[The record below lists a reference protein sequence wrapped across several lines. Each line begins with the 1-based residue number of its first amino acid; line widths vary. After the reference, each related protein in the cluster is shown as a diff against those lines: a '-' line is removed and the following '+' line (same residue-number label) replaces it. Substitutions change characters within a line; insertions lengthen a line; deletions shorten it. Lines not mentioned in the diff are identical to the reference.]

1 MKPLNFAPLEFEV
14 SPPQRLVVVAFV
26 LLSCLY
32 SVVMPIF
39 EASDELS
46 HFAVVKHIADGLGL
60 PAQRPGVKTAWEQ
73 EGSQPPLYYLLVSP
87 IARWIDTSDV
97 SERLR
102 YNPHAQPGD
111 PYLYAN
117 RNLVVHSDAENAPW
131 QATTLAVHLIRFVSI
146 LMGTATVVLVGV
158 LMREIAPGR
167 PDLATGAMA
176 IAAFTPMFLFI
187 TASVNNDNLLILAST
202 IALVLTMRIL
212 NERRYGS
219 REAEPGKRRWL
230 VRRAALAMTIGLAA
244 LSKVSGLTLLVP
256 AAIALSVVHLP
267 KREWARW
274 VGSGLMLAAGV
285 ALIAGW
291 WHARNYELYGEW
303 LGIETMADIAGRR
316 SMTLLQ
322 LIPEFEGFK
331 IAYWALFGAVN
342 ILTLPL
348 AYVFYDVLTVLAAL
362 GVVLYIRRVWREGD
376 RSRLWAW
383 LVLALY
389 VLTIFVGV
397 VRWTSITPASQGR
410 LLFLAIGAISAL
422 IWMGWDAFVERV
434 AVRFSTRPVSL
445 VLKWCV
451 PIVMFLIA
459 LRAPF
464 ADMAPTY
471 AAVRYIERSDLPADM
486 QTLNVTFDDRMR
498 LLGVVPFRR
507 VDSNGQLRI
516 MLYWQCLVPMETNY
530 SVSISAKGRGL
541 AEIGKIDAYPHRG
554 LLATGDCP
562 AGAIFADEYRIP
574 LDPDAQR
581 PALVRAHVNLIDWSR
596 RRWAALADG
605 AGNPIPALIFDASA
619 LPSPIGWP
627 AKPALSEVEG
637 SPTDGSGEPAVSSRI
652 TFGDVIQLDGYELN
666 VAAPASKQ
674 VALDLH
680 WSALQR
686 PPEDYTVFVHLL
698 DSQGLLITQWDSQP
712 LNGDYPTSWWQP
724 GETVLDT
731 RILPLPDDL
740 PAGAYRL
747 AIGLYRSVDGTRLP
761 VRDAGQNPMPDNRVL
776 IGLSLP

>member
-97 SERLR
+97 SERRR

-117 RNLVVHSDAENAPW
+117 KNLVVHSGAENAPW
-131 QATTLAVHLIRFVSI
+131 QGTTLAVHLIRFVSI

-303 LGIETMADIAGRR
+303 LGIETMADVAGRR

-322 LIPEFEGFK
+322 LIPELEGFK

-619 LPSPIGWP
+619 LPSPVAWP
-627 AKPALSEVEG
+627 AK
-637 SPTDGSGEPAVSSRI
+637 SPTEGSGEPAVSSRI
-652 TFGDVIQLDGYELN
+652 TFGDVIRLDGYELN
-666 VAAPASKQ
+666 VAASASKQ

-698 DSQGLLITQWDSQP
+698 DSQGRMITQWDSQP